1 MREACAEGLSRR
13 HRFTVQ
19 GSFGPILRNPRKFR
33 SPHAVLHV
41 TAGKPGISRFGIALA
56 RRQAPLAVQRN
67 RFKRALRE
75 AFRRHAVKRAGLDLV
90 VSLRS
95 RFEREEEPELV
106 REVVSLFDQ
115 ALRPPLR

>member
-13 HRFTVQ
+13 HRFRVQ
-19 GSFGPILRNPRKFR
+19 GSFGVILRSARKFR

-75 AFRRHAVKRAGLDLV
+75 AFRRHAVKRAGLDMV
-90 VSLRS
+90 VSLRA
-95 RFEREEEPELV
+95 RFERDDEPALV

-115 ALRPPLR
+115 AATPVE

>member
-1 MREACAEGLSRR
+1 MREARAEGLSRR
-13 HRFTVQ
+13 HRFSVQ
-19 GSFGPILRNPRKFR
+19 GSFGTILRSARKFR

-90 VSLRS
+90 VLMRS
-95 RFEREEEPELV
+95 RFERDEEPALV

-115 ALRPPLR
+115 ASDPR

>member
-67 RFKRALRE
+67 RVKRALRE
-75 AFRRHAVKRAGLDLV
+75 AFRRHAVKRAGFDMV
-90 VSLRS
+90 VMLRS
-95 RFEREEEPELV
+95 RFERDEEPALV
-106 REVVSLFDQ
+106 LEVVSLFDQ
-115 ALRPPLR
+115 AAGTR

>member
-13 HRFTVQ
+13 HRFTGQ
-19 GSFGPILRNPRKFR
+19 GSFGAILRNSRKFR

-41 TAGKPGISRFGIALA
+41 TAGRPGISRFGIALA

-95 RFEREEEPELV
+95 RFERHEEPDLV
-106 REVVSLFDQ
+106 REVASLFDQ
-115 ALRPPLR
+115 AAARAE